1 MKKCKECGT
10 IVNMFCQ
17 KCDIVEI
24 TKMKSYESKMKQKA
38 SIASLPS
45 FHTAYDLA
53 EYEQSSNKINDF
65 HAETHTY
72 NGFN

>member
-17 KCDIVEI
+17 KCDIEEI
-24 TKMKSYESKMKQKA
+24 TKMKAYDEKMRKKTL
-38 SIASLPS
+38 IATIPS
-45 FHTAYDLA
+45 FYTAYELA
-53 EYEQSSNKINDF
+53 EYEQSSDKLNDF